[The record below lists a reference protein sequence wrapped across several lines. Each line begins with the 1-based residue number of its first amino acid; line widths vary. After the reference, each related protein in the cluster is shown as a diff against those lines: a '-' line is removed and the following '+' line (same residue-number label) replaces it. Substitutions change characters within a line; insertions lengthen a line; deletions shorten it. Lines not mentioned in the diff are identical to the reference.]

1 MSSPPEIKDLDLY
14 QVLGVRRSAS
24 VAEIRRAYQKAA
36 RQLHPDLNPGDP
48 VAAHRFRAVSEA
60 FEMLVDPQRR
70 AAYDR
75 GETRPPVSAVP
86 EIGFEGFDFSAE
98 VRVGSAGFQD
108 IFAGVLGGRRE
119 SAREEP
125 RRGEDLEESVRVAFD
140 ECFHATRRRFHVV
153 RLDRC
158 SACGGAGERAIGPVT
173 CPECGGTGQVR
184 SHRGRMI
191 FSRRCG
197 ECAGSGSLRARTCAR
212 CAGEGRVMQSDW
224 MDVELPAGVDEGSRI
239 RIRGAGNAGQRGGE
253 PGDFVLVVHVDPH
266 PVYRR
271 EGEDLHCE
279 VPITITEAALG
290 GHVEVQTP
298 EGAVVIEIPAGTQ
311 TGQRF
316 RLRKRGLPRLGDTGR
331 GDLFVEARVWVP
343 RVQDDD
349 SRDLLREFARRNPDN
364 PRRPQAPLA
373 PAAGQK
379 GS

>member
-1 MSSPPEIKDLDLY
+1 MDLY

-48 VAAHRFRAVSEA
+48 VAAQRFRGVSEA
-60 FEMLVDPQRR
+60 FEVLVDPHRR

-75 GETRPPVSAVP
+75 GEAVP
-86 EIGFEGFDFSAE
+86 RESSVPEVGFEGFDFSAE

-108 IFAGVLGGRRE
+108 IFAGVLHGQRE
-119 SAREEP
+119 AAREAA
-125 RRGEDLEESVRVAFD
+125 RRGEDLEQSVRIAFD
-140 ECFHATRRRFHVV
+140 ACFHPTPRRLHVV

-158 SACGGAGERAIGPVT
+158 AACGGAGALAMGPVP
-173 CPECGGTGQVR
+173 CPDCGGTGQVR

-191 FSRRCG
+191 FSRRCAQCG
-197 ECAGSGSLRARTCAR
+197 GSGSLRARACAR

-224 MDVELPAGVDEGSRI
+224 MDVELPAGVDDGSRI
-239 RIRGAGNAGQRGGE
+239 RIPGAGNAGWRGGE

-266 PVYRR
+266 PFYRR

-279 VPITITEAALG
+279 VPISITEAALG

-311 TGQRF
+311 AGQRF
-316 RLRKRGLPRLGDTGR
+316 RLRKRGLPRLGDSGR
-331 GDLFVEARVWVP
+331 GDLYVEARVWVP
-343 RVQDDD
+343 RVQDDE
-349 SRDLLREFARRNPDN
+349 SRELLREFARRHPEN
-364 PRRPQAPLA
+364 PRRQAPLA